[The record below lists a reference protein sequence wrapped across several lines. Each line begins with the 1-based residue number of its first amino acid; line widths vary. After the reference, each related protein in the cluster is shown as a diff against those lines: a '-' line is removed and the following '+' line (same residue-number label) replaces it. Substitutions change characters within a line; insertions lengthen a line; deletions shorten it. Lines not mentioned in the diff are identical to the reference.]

1 MFEAMIKISQK
12 ESNKA
17 VMKRLYRE
25 FCQKYA
31 TPFLAVAVCL
41 SAFNQHYALAFNL
54 SRSLPH
60 HLYFIKKDANKLSDL
75 KQGDYVAFAW
85 QGGFY
90 PIGTQ
95 VVKEVAGLPGN
106 HVTKANRTFFIDGKE
121 VGTAKEYSLD
131 GMKLAINPFEG
142 EIPQRF
148 MWVKTG
154 HKDSLDSRYELSG
167 LIHSGQIIGKAV

>member
-1 MFEAMIKISQK
+1 MKMAQK

-17 VMKRLYRE
+17 VLKRLYRE
-25 FCQKYA
+25 FYQKYA
-31 TPFLAVAVCL
+31 TPFLAVVVCL
-41 SAFNQHYALAFNL
+41 SAFNQHYALALNL
-54 SRSLPH
+54 SHSLPH

-75 KQGDYVAFAW
+75 KQGDYVAFSW

-95 VVKEVAGLPGN
+95 VIKEVAGLPGN
-106 HVTKANRTFFIDGKE
+106 HVTKTNSTFFIDGKE

-167 LIHSGQIIGKAV
+167 LIHSGQIIGKAVPIF

>member
-1 MFEAMIKISQK
+1 MKMAQK
-12 ESNKA
+12 ESNK
-17 VMKRLYRE
+17 VVLKRLYQE

-31 TPFLAVAVCL
+31 TPFLAVVVCL
-41 SAFNQHYALAFNL
+41 LVFNQHYAFALNL
-54 SRSLPH
+54 SYSLPH
-60 HLYFIKKDANKLSDL
+60 HLYLIKKDVNKLSDL

-95 VVKEVAGLPGN
+95 VIKEVAGLPGN
-106 HVTKANRTFFIDGKE
+106 HVTKTDRTFFIDGKE

-142 EIPQRF
+142 KIPQRY
-148 MWVKTG
+148 MWVKTK

-167 LIHSGQIIGKAV
+167 LIHAGQIIGKAVPIF

>member
-1 MFEAMIKISQK
+1 MARWF
-12 ESNKA
+12 
-17 VMKRLYRE
+17 LPYW
-25 FCQKYA
+25 YA
-31 TPFLAVAVCL
+31 GRQRGCRT
-41 SAFNQHYALAFNL
+41 S
-54 SRSLPH
+54 
-60 HLYFIKKDANKLSDL
+60 
-75 KQGDYVAFAW
+75 
-85 QGGFY
+85 
-90 PIGTQ
+90 
-95 VVKEVAGLPGN
+95 GN

-167 LIHSGQIIGKAV
+167 LIHSGQIIGKAVPIF